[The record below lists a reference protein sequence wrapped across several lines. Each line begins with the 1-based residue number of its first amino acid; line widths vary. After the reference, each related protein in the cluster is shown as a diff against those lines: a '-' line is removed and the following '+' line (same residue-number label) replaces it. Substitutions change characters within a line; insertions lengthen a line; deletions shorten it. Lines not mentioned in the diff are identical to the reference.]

1 MWIPVWW
8 MIGSSFGTWLAT
20 AALVERETAIAV
32 LGGMLGPLVV
42 AVGSWLLTA
51 NTHRE
56 HPEAVT
62 SVMMGAFIA
71 KLVIVALYVVVM
83 LRVVSVAQ
91 VPFVA
96 GFTSYF
102 IGLYAIEALYLKR
115 LFSGGM
121 RATR

>member
-1 MWIPVWW
+1 MWVPVWW
-8 MIGSSFGTWLAT
+8 MVGSSVGTWLAT
-20 AALVERETAIAV
+20 SAFVEREAAIAL

-51 NTHRE
+51 NTHRQN
-56 HPEAVT
+56 PEAVT

-71 KLVIVALYVVVM
+71 KLVIVGLYVVVM

-102 IGLYAIEALYLKR
+102 IGLYAMEALFLKR
-115 LFSGGM
+115 LFSGGSDAA
-121 RATR
+121 R

>member
-1 MWIPVWW
+1 MWVPVWW
-8 MIGSSFGTWLAT
+8 MIGASLGTWLAT
-20 AALVERETAIAV
+20 AAFVEHETAVAL

-51 NTHRE
+51 NTHRQ

-71 KLVIVALYVVVM
+71 KLVIVGVYVVVM

-115 LFSGGM
+115 LFTGGM
-121 RATR
+121 TASR